1 MTRQS
6 EHEIDQVLA
15 PVAADYLPEEQAAAA
30 EEAREAAASALFS
43 LRLRPDV
50 HEAVRIAAT
59 RQHTTPS
66 ALIRRWVT
74 ERVESTD
81 SVDLPAA
88 VAAVQRDV
96 ETIAALVIPVPRD
109 R

>member
-1 MTRQS
+1 MTRRP
-6 EHEIDQVLA
+6 ENEIDRALA
-15 PVAADYLPEEQAAAA
+15 PVAAEYLPEEEAAA
-30 EEAREAAASALFS
+30 EEEGREAAASAVFS
-43 LRLRPDV
+43 VRLRPDV
-50 HEAVRIAAT
+50 HKAVRIAAA

-74 ERVESTD
+74 ERVEPAD
-81 SVDLPAA
+81 RVDLPAA
-88 VAAVQRDV
+88 VAALQRDV